1 MIEDV
6 LNEETR
12 LREEAAG
19 EEVRALMRA
28 AGVPEGCLTEADAL
42 GEDIARAGGA
52 VDPQALRRACAK
64 SLRNTARAAEG
75 VNAHGR
81 RLWAISEALG
91 DRPLL
96 PSEMEADGLDPND
109 QKALDACRR
118 LWDSWED
125 RGAPTATV
133 AEIAQA
139 AGLDEKACYYSILH
153 LKAATALFPTRGG
166 ETWYAPMLNAVFLAR
181 KRPAAGAAEGQTL
194 VEDRILV
201 ALLSRP
207 GAAPTLA
214 DF

>member
-6 LNEETR
+6 LQEEAR
-12 LREEAAG
+12 LREEKAG
-19 EEVRALMRA
+19 DEVRALMRA
-28 AGVPEGCLTEADAL
+28 AGVPEGCLIEADAL
-42 GEDIARAGGA
+42 GEDMARAGGA
-52 VDPQALRRACAK
+52 VDLETLRTACAK
-64 SLRNTARAAEG
+64 SLRGTEAAAEG

-96 PSEMEADGLDPND
+96 PSEMEADGLDEDD

-118 LWDSWED
+118 LWNSWEG
-125 RGAPTATV
+125 RGAPAATV

-139 AGLDEKACYYSILH
+139 AGLDEHTCYYSLLH

-166 ETWYAPMLNAVFLAR
+166 GTWYAPMLNAVFLAHEWME
-181 KRPAAGAAEGQTL
+181 PDAGAGTRKSEIA
-194 VEDRILV
+194 VC
-201 ALLSRP
+201 LLSRP
-207 GAAPTLA
+207 GAVPTLA